1 MSDPIIKNTKTL
13 PKNDQI
19 HEINHMIYN
28 SILNMNKDN
37 EDEKIDT
44 IKELKSL
51 KSKLWSNNE
60 DTKE

>member
-1 MSDPIIKNTKTL
+1 
-13 PKNDQI
+13 
-19 HEINHMIYN
+19 MIYN

>member
-1 MSDPIIKNTKTL
+1 MSDPVIKHTKTL

-19 HEINHMIYN
+19 HEINHMIHN

-60 DTKE
+60 DTKQ